1 MTTAAAA
8 IPANGRTPGPPL
20 TVAEHCAEIL
30 SALDPPKLTDM
41 RRRCA
46 EALKFAGAPDKWVEM
61 VLAVPLEA
69 PATRGSA
76 E

>member
-1 MTTAAAA
+1 MTTAA
-8 IPANGRTPGPPL
+8 IPTNGHTPRQAL
-20 TVAEHCAEIL
+20 TVAEQCAEIL

-46 EALKFAGAPDKWVEM
+46 EALKFAGAPEKWVEM

-69 PATRGSA
+69 PATGKGSA

>member
-1 MTTAAAA
+1 MTTAAVH
-8 IPANGRTPGPPL
+8 ANGHTPRQTM
-20 TVAEHCAEIL
+20 TVAEQCAEIL

-69 PATRGSA
+69 LAAGKGSA